1 MAEAATEVVTAE
13 AVKEVVTAEAATE
26 VVAIRVEVEKVEGE
40 QVTAKEEVSM
50 GEATEVEM
58 AAAKE
63 VVRAETMAVEV
74 RSMQICLH
82 CQQTPNSMF
91 AFVGCDVVLHYP
103 PVFDSSRN

>member
-13 AVKEVVTAEAATE
+13 AATEALTAMVLTAEAAKERAAAAKERAAAAKE
-26 VVAIRVEVEKVEGE
+26 VVRAE
-40 QVTAKEEVSM
+40 
-50 GEATEVEM
+50 
-58 AAAKE
+58 AKE

>member
-58 AAAKE
+58 AA
-63 VVRAETMAVEV
+63 
-74 RSMQICLH
+74 
-82 CQQTPNSMF
+82 
-91 AFVGCDVVLHYP
+91 
-103 PVFDSSRN
+103 